1 MHTAAQCLPAWLLFM
16 HPNQGCAVD
25 MRWFAGGPLAFRMP
39 ASCPELMAFARVVLA
54 SWADEEGTC
63 SPTPACTP

>member
-1 MHTAAQCLPAWLLFM
+1 MHLP
-16 HPNQGCAVD
+16 QGWEVS
-25 MRWFAGGPLAFRMP
+25 MRWVAGVPLAFRMP
-39 ASCPELMAFARVVLA
+39 ASCPELMASARVVLA